1 MTSRLAL
8 GATVAAIV
16 LCTTAGASAQ
26 TYEVTKLV
34 PGSAFHGV
42 HGLGIDKSGR
52 LFAGSVAG
60 AALYEVDRDNGTA
73 KIAIPSP
80 EGMADDIAFAP
91 DGTMAWTGFLTGDLY
106 SRKGDGPVK
115 KLASGLPGINSL
127 AFRKDGR
134 LYATQVFLGDA
145 LYEIDVEGV
154 KPPRKIMEKM
164 GGLNGFE
171 FGPDDMLY
179 GPLWFK
185 GQVAKVD
192 VDKAELTVVAD
203 GFKIPAAVNFDSK
216 GNLWVVDTALGQLVR
231 VDPKTGAKKM
241 VAQLKPSLDNLAID
255 DKDRIF
261 VSNMADNGIQEVD
274 PETGAAKQVIIGK
287 LALPGGIG
295 VVSDGGKD
303 TIYVADVFAYR
314 TVDGATGEVSEPAR
328 MHADGVT
335 LEYPMSAT
343 AKGDDVLLSSWF
355 TGTVQLIDRKTGKT
369 REMLHDFKAP
379 HDAIKLGDGSILVN
393 ELGSKSLVRASGE
406 HGKDRTVV
414 IGGLEG
420 PVGLVAGSGGAV
432 YLTEAFA
439 GQVSKVEA
447 NGEKTVI
454 AKDLKR
460 PEGIALAPD
469 GKLIVAEVGAK
480 RIIQI
485 DPANGTVTEI
495 AANLPIG
502 LAGRARRTAEQHPD
516 RRRRRRDGGDLL
528 LVGYRERDLQG
539 HEKIG
544 VGGSRPLRPVILSYA
559 LGSPRIISVAL
570 AILLLLEL
578 GKPSPSLDFMLWISA
593 MTRARLSKNSISSRP
608 ILKSRP
614 VRLIQPML
622 MRKPAAQWM
631 RTPERA
637 LVFSTRIEGHGLT

>member
-1 MTSRLAL
+1 MTSKLAL
-8 GATVAAIV
+8 GASVAAIV
-16 LCTTAGASAQ
+16 LCTTSLGASAQ

-42 HGLGIDKSGR
+42 HGLGIDKAGR

-60 AALYEVDRDNGTA
+60 AALYEVDRTSGTA
-73 KIAIPSP
+73 KISVPSP

-106 SRKGDGPVK
+106 ARKGDGPVK

-192 VDKAELTVVAD
+192 VDKAELSVVAD
-203 GFKIPAAVNFDSK
+203 GFKVPAAVNFDSK

-295 VVSDGGKD
+295 VVSDGAKD

-314 TVDGATGEVSEPAR
+314 TVDGTTGEVSEPAR

-355 TGTVQLIDRKTGKT
+355 TGTVQLIDRRTGKT
-369 REMLHDFKAP
+369 KEMLHDFKAP

-420 PVGLVAGSGGAV
+420 PVGLAAGPGDAV
-432 YLTEAFA
+432 YVTEAFA
-439 GQVSKVEA
+439 GQVSKVGS
-447 NGEKTVI
+447 NGEKSVV
-454 AKDLKR
+454 ARDLKG

-469 GKLIVAEVGAK
+469 GKLIVAEVGAR
-480 RIIQI
+480 RIVSI
-485 DPANGTVTEI
+485 DPKDGTVTEI
-495 AANLPIG
+495 AGNLPIG
-502 LAGRARRTAEQHPD
+502 LPAAS
-516 RRRRRRDGGDLL
+516 GGLPSN
-528 LVGYRERDLQG
+528 
-539 HEKIG
+539 IPTG
-544 VGGSRPLRPVILSYA
+544 VGVGATGVIYFS
-559 LGSPRIISVAL
+559 SDIEN
-570 AILLLLEL
+570 AIY
-578 GKPSPSLDFMLWISA
+578 KV
-593 MTRARLSKNSISSRP
+593 TRK
-608 ILKSRP
+608 
-614 VRLIQPML
+614 
-622 MRKPAAQWM
+622 
-631 RTPERA
+631 
-637 LVFSTRIEGHGLT
+637 

>member
-1 MTSRLAL
+1 MLRHARRFSFAKRSPQANNFPTQKPGGDVMSRLAL
-8 GATVAAIV
+8 STAVAATVLFGATG
-16 LCTTAGASAQ
+16 GASAQ
-26 TYEVTKLV
+26 GYEVTVLV

-42 HGLGIDKSGR
+42 HGLGIDKTGR

-60 AALYEVDRDNGTA
+60 AALYEVDRNNGTA
-73 KIAIPSP
+73 KIAIPAP

-106 SRKGDGPVK
+106 ARKGEGPIK

-127 AFRKDGR
+127 AYRKDGR

-145 LYEIDVEGV
+145 LYEIDVEGA

-185 GQVAKVD
+185 GEVAKVD
-192 VDKAELTVVAD
+192 VDKGELTVVAD

-231 VDPKTGAKKM
+231 VDPKTGEKKM

-295 VVSDGGKD
+295 VVSDGLKD

-328 MHADGVT
+328 MHADGGT

-343 AKGDDVLLSSWF
+343 AKRDEVILSSWF
-355 TGTVQLIDRKTGKT
+355 TGTVQVIDRKTGKT
-369 REMLHDFKAP
+369 REMMHGFKAP
-379 HDAIKLGDGSILVN
+379 HDAVRLGDGSFLIT
-393 ELGSKSLVRASGE
+393 ELGTGSLLRVSGE
-406 HGKDRTVV
+406 HGADRMP
-414 IGGLEG
+414 ILGGLAG
-420 PVGLVAGSGGAV
+420 PVGLVAASKDEV
-432 YLTEAFA
+432 YLTEAFS
-439 GQVSKVEA
+439 GQVSKVEST
-447 NGEKTVI
+447 GERTII
-454 AKDLKR
+454 AHDLKM
-460 PEGIALAPD
+460 PEGIALAPN
-469 GKLIVAEVGAK
+469 GRLIVAEVGAK
-480 RIIQI
+480 RIVEI
-485 DPANGTVTEI
+485 DPATGDVTEI
-495 AANLPIG
+495 AGNLPIG
-502 LAGRARRTAEQHPD
+502 LAGVP
-516 RRRRRRDGGDLL
+516 GGLPSN
-528 LVGYRERDLQG
+528 
-539 HEKIG
+539 IPTG
-544 VGGSRPLRPVILSYA
+544 VGVGATGTIYFSSDIEN
-559 LGSPRIISVAL
+559 
-570 AILLLLEL
+570 AIY
-578 GKPSPSLDFMLWISA
+578 KVV
-593 MTRARLSKNSISSRP
+593 K
-608 ILKSRP
+608 K
-614 VRLIQPML
+614 
-622 MRKPAAQWM
+622 
-631 RTPERA
+631 
-637 LVFSTRIEGHGLT
+637 

>member
-8 GATVAAIV
+8 CATVAATV
-16 LCTTAGASAQ
+16 FFDFAGAASAQ

-42 HGLGIDKSGR
+42 HGLGIDKAGH

-73 KIAIPSP
+73 KIAIPTP

-106 SRKGDGPVK
+106 SRKGEGPIK

-127 AFRKDGR
+127 AYRKDGR
-134 LYATQVFLGDA
+134 LYATTVFLGDT

-154 KPPRKIMEKM
+154 KPPRMIMEKM

-171 FGPDDMLY
+171 FGPDDKLY

-192 VDKAELTVVAD
+192 VDKPELTVVAD
-203 GFKIPAAVNFDSK
+203 GFKVPAAVNFDSK

-231 VDPKTGAKKM
+231 VDPKSGAKKM

-274 PETGAAKQVIIGK
+274 PETGAAKQVISGK

-295 VVSDGGKD
+295 VVSDGLKD

-314 TVDGATGEVSEPAR
+314 TVNGATGEVSEAAR
-328 MHADGVT
+328 MHAAGVT

-343 AKGDDVLLSSWF
+343 AKGDEVMLSSWF
-355 TGTVQLIDRKTGKT
+355 TGTVQVIDRKTGATK
-369 REMLHDFKAP
+369 EMMHGFKAP
-379 HDAIKLGDGSILVN
+379 HDAIRLADGSILVN
-393 ELGSKSLVRASGE
+393 ELGNKALVRASGE
-406 HGKDRTVV
+406 HGKDRTVLV
-414 IGGLEG
+414 GDLAG
-420 PVGLVAGSGGAV
+420 PIGLVGGSKGEV
-432 YLTEAFA
+432 YVTEAFA
-439 GQVSKVEA
+439 GQVSKVES
-447 NGEKTVI
+447 NGEKTVV
-454 AKDLKR
+454 AKDLKM
-460 PEGIALAPD
+460 PEGIALTGD

-480 RIIQI
+480 RIVEI
-485 DPANGTVTEI
+485 DPQTGKLTEI
-495 AANLPIG
+495 AGNLPIG
-502 LAGRARRTAEQHPD
+502 LPATP
-516 RRRRRRDGGDLL
+516 GGLPTN
-528 LVGYRERDLQG
+528 
-539 HEKIG
+539 IPTG
-544 VGGSRPLRPVILSYA
+544 VGVGASGTIYFSSDIENAIYK
-559 LGSPRIISVAL
+559 VA
-570 AILLLLEL
+570 
-578 GKPSPSLDFMLWISA
+578 K
-593 MTRARLSKNSISSRP
+593 K
-608 ILKSRP
+608 
-614 VRLIQPML
+614 
-622 MRKPAAQWM
+622 
-631 RTPERA
+631 
-637 LVFSTRIEGHGLT
+637 

>member
-8 GATVAAIV
+8 ATSVAAIV
-16 LCTTAGASAQ
+16 LGNVAGASAQ

-60 AALYEVDRDNGTA
+60 AALYEVDRNSGTA

-145 LYEIDVEGV
+145 LYEIDVEGA

-171 FGPDDMLY
+171 FGPDDKLY

-185 GQVAKVD
+185 GQVARVD
-192 VDKAELTVVAD
+192 VDKAELSVVAD

-216 GNLWVVDTALGQLVR
+216 GNLFVVDTALGQLVK

-274 PETGAAKQVIIGK
+274 PETGAARQVIIGK

-295 VVSDGGKD
+295 VVSDGDKD

-369 REMLHDFKAP
+369 KEMLHDFKAP
-379 HDAIKLGDGSILVN
+379 HDAVRLGDGSILVN
-393 ELGSKSLVRASGE
+393 ELGSKSLIRASGE

-420 PVGLVAGSGGAV
+420 PVGMVAGPGGAV

-439 GQVSKVEA
+439 GQVSKIEA

-454 AKDLKR
+454 AKDLKG
-460 PEGIALAPD
+460 PEGIALAPN

-480 RIIQI
+480 RLVSI
-485 DPANGTVTEI
+485 DPANGAVTEI
-495 AANLPIG
+495 AGNLPIG
-502 LAGRARRTAEQHPD
+502 LPAAP
-516 RRRRRRDGGDLL
+516 GGLPSN
-528 LVGYRERDLQG
+528 
-539 HEKIG
+539 IPTG
-544 VGGSRPLRPVILSYA
+544 VGVGATGVIYFS
-559 LGSPRIISVAL
+559 SDVEN
-570 AILLLLEL
+570 AIY
-578 GKPSPSLDFMLWISA
+578 KV
-593 MTRARLSKNSISSRP
+593 
-608 ILKSRP
+608 
-614 VRLIQPML
+614 VR
-622 MRKPAAQWM
+622 K
-631 RTPERA
+631 
-637 LVFSTRIEGHGLT
+637 

>member
-8 GATVAAIV
+8 CATVAATV
-16 LCTTAGASAQ
+16 LLASRVGASAQ
-26 TYEVTKLV
+26 TYEVTPLV

-42 HGLGIDKSGR
+42 HGLGIDKAGR

-60 AALYEVDRDNGTA
+60 AALYEVDRNNGTA

-106 SRKGDGPVK
+106 SRKGDGPIK

-127 AFRKDGR
+127 AYRKDGR

-154 KPPRKIMEKM
+154 KPPRMIMEKM

-171 FGPDDMLY
+171 FGPDDKLY

-274 PETGAAKQVIIGK
+274 AETGAAKQVISGK

-295 VVSDGGKD
+295 VVSDGAKD

-328 MHADGVT
+328 MHAAGVT

-343 AKGDDVLLSSWF
+343 ARGDEVILSSWF
-355 TGTVQLIDRKTGKT
+355 TGTVQVIDRKTGAT
-369 REMLHDFKAP
+369 REMMHDFKAP
-379 HDAIKLGDGSILVN
+379 HDAIRLADGSILVS
-393 ELGSKSLVRASGE
+393 ELGSKSLIRAGGE
-406 HGKDRTVV
+406 HGKDRNVL

-420 PVGLVAGSGGAV
+420 PVGLVGGANGDV
-432 YLTEAFA
+432 YVAEAFA
-439 GQVSKVEA
+439 GQLSKVA
-447 NGEKTVI
+447 SNGEKTVI
-454 AKDLKR
+454 AKDLKM
-460 PEGIALAPD
+460 PEGIAMAPD

-480 RIIQI
+480 RLVEI
-485 DPANGTVTEI
+485 DPQTGKLTEI
-495 AANLPIG
+495 AGNLPIG
-502 LAGRARRTAEQHPD
+502 LAGAP
-516 RRRRRRDGGDLL
+516 GGLPTN
-528 LVGYRERDLQG
+528 
-539 HEKIG
+539 IPTG
-544 VGGSRPLRPVILSYA
+544 VGVGASGTIYFS
-559 LGSPRIISVAL
+559 SDIEN
-570 AILLLLEL
+570 AIY
-578 GKPSPSLDFMLWISA
+578 KVM
-593 MTRARLSKNSISSRP
+593 K
-608 ILKSRP
+608 K
-614 VRLIQPML
+614 
-622 MRKPAAQWM
+622 
-631 RTPERA
+631 
-637 LVFSTRIEGHGLT
+637 

>member
-1 MTSRLAL
+1 MTNRFAFSAAVGTTVLCIAAV
-8 GATVAAIV
+8 GAT
-16 LCTTAGASAQ
+16 AQ

-42 HGLGIDKSGR
+42 HGLGIDKTGR

-60 AALYEVDRDNGTA
+60 AALYEVDRANGTA
-73 KIAIPSP
+73 KIAIPTP

-106 SRKGDGPVK
+106 SRKGDGAIK

-134 LYATQVFLGDA
+134 LYATTVFLGDA

-171 FGPDDMLY
+171 FGPDDLLY

-185 GQVAKVD
+185 GQVPKVD

-295 VVSDGGKD
+295 VVSDGPKD

-343 AKGDDVLLSSWF
+343 AKGNEVILSSWF
-355 TGTVQLIDRKTGKT
+355 TGTVQVIDRKTGKT
-369 REMLHDFKAP
+369 LEMLHGFKAP
-379 HDAIKLGDGSILVN
+379 HDAVKLSDGSILVS
-393 ELGSKSLVRASGE
+393 ELGSKSLIRASGE
-406 HGKDRTVV
+406 HGKDRTAV

-420 PVGLVAGSGGAV
+420 PVGLVAGPKDAV
-432 YLTEAFA
+432 YVTEAFS
-439 GQVSKVEA
+439 GQVSKVES
-447 NGEKTVI
+447 NGEQTVV
-454 AKDLKR
+454 AKGLKM

-469 GKLIVAEVGAK
+469 GMLVVAEVGAK
-480 RIIQI
+480 RIVQI
-485 DPANGTVTEI
+485 DPEKGTVTEI
-495 AANLPIG
+495 AGNLPIG
-502 LAGRARRTAEQHPD
+502 LAAAP
-516 RRRRRRDGGDLL
+516 GGLPTN
-528 LVGYRERDLQG
+528 
-539 HEKIG
+539 IPTG
-544 VGGSRPLRPVILSYA
+544 VGVGATGTIYFSSDIEN
-559 LGSPRIISVAL
+559 
-570 AILLLLEL
+570 AIY
-578 GKPSPSLDFMLWISA
+578 KI
-593 MTRARLSKNSISSRP
+593 TK
-608 ILKSRP
+608 K
-614 VRLIQPML
+614 
-622 MRKPAAQWM
+622 
-631 RTPERA
+631 
-637 LVFSTRIEGHGLT
+637 

>member
-8 GATVAAIV
+8 SAAVAATVLFGAAS
-16 LCTTAGASAQ
+16 GASAQ
-26 TYEVTKLV
+26 GYEVTQLV

-42 HGLGIDKSGR
+42 HGLGIDKAGR

-60 AALYEVDRDNGTA
+60 AALYEVDRGNGTA

-106 SRKGDGPVK
+106 SRKGDGPIK

-127 AFRKDGR
+127 AYRKDGR

-145 LYEIDVEGV
+145 LYEIDVEGT

-192 VDKAELTVVAD
+192 VDKGELTVVAD
-203 GFKIPAAVNFDSK
+203 GFKVPAAVNFDSK

-255 DKDRIF
+255 DHDRIF

-274 PETGAAKQVIIGK
+274 AETGTAKQLIIGK

-295 VVSDGGKD
+295 VVSDDGKD

-328 MHADGVT
+328 MHADGGA

-343 AKGDDVLLSSWF
+343 ARGDEVILSSWF
-355 TGTVQLIDRKTGKT
+355 TGTVQVIDRKTGKT
-369 REMLHDFKAP
+369 REMMHGFTAP
-379 HDAIKLGDGSILVN
+379 HDAIRLDDGSFLVN
-393 ELGSKSLVRASGE
+393 ELGAGALVRVTGPHGE
-406 HGKDRTVV
+406 VRTP
-414 IGGLEG
+414 ILGGLQG
-420 PVGLVAGSGGAV
+420 PVGMAAASKGTVFI
-432 YLTEAFA
+432 TEAFA
-439 GQVSKVEA
+439 GQVSMVDPG
-447 NGEKTVI
+447 GEKYPI
-454 AKDLKR
+454 ATGLKM
-460 PEGIALAPD
+460 PEGIALAPS
-469 GKLIVAEVGAK
+469 GKLIVAEVGAR
-480 RIIQI
+480 RIVEI
-485 DPANGTVTEI
+485 DPKTGSITEI
-495 AANLPIG
+495 AGNLPIG
-502 LAGRARRTAEQHPD
+502 LPGTP
-516 RRRRRRDGGDLL
+516 GGLPTN
-528 LVGYRERDLQG
+528 
-539 HEKIG
+539 IPTG
-544 VGGSRPLRPVILSYA
+544 VGVGASGTIYFS
-559 LGSPRIISVAL
+559 SDIEN
-570 AILLLLEL
+570 AIY
-578 GKPSPSLDFMLWISA
+578 KVV
-593 MTRARLSKNSISSRP
+593 K
-608 ILKSRP
+608 K
-614 VRLIQPML
+614 
-622 MRKPAAQWM
+622 
-631 RTPERA
+631 
-637 LVFSTRIEGHGLT
+637 

>member
-8 GATVAAIV
+8 ATTVAAIV
-16 LCTTAGASAQ
+16 LGNTAGASAQ

-60 AALYEVDRDNGTA
+60 AALYEVDRNNGTA
-73 KIAIPSP
+73 KIAVPSP

-179 GPLWFK
+179 GPL
-185 GQVAKVD
+185 
-192 VDKAELTVVAD
+192 
-203 GFKIPAAVNFDSK
+203 
-216 GNLWVVDTALGQLVR
+216 VR

-303 TIYVADVFAYR
+303 TIYIADVFAYR

-343 AKGDDVLLSSWF
+343 AKGDDVLLSS
-355 TGTVQLIDRKTGKT
+355 
-369 REMLHDFKAP
+369 
-379 HDAIKLGDGSILVN
+379 
-393 ELGSKSLVRASGE
+393 
-406 HGKDRTVV
+406 
-414 IGGLEG
+414 
-420 PVGLVAGSGGAV
+420 
-432 YLTEAFA
+432 
-439 GQVSKVEA
+439 
-447 NGEKTVI
+447 
-454 AKDLKR
+454 
-460 PEGIALAPD
+460 
-469 GKLIVAEVGAK
+469 
-480 RIIQI
+480 
-485 DPANGTVTEI
+485 
-495 AANLPIG
+495 
-502 LAGRARRTAEQHPD
+502 
-516 RRRRRRDGGDLL
+516 
-528 LVGYRERDLQG
+528 
-539 HEKIG
+539 
-544 VGGSRPLRPVILSYA
+544 
-559 LGSPRIISVAL
+559 
-570 AILLLLEL
+570 
-578 GKPSPSLDFMLWISA
+578 
-593 MTRARLSKNSISSRP
+593 
-608 ILKSRP
+608 
-614 VRLIQPML
+614 
-622 MRKPAAQWM
+622 
-631 RTPERA
+631 
-637 LVFSTRIEGHGLT
+637 

>member
-1 MTSRLAL
+1 MTSRLASS
-8 GATVAAIV
+8 ATVAAII
-16 LCTTAGASAQ
+16 LTTTILSTIGASAQ

-60 AALYEVDRDNGTA
+60 AALYEVDRANGTA

-106 SRKGDGPVK
+106 ARKGDGPIK

-127 AFRKDGR
+127 AYRKDGR
-134 LYATQVFLGDA
+134 LYATTVFLGDA

-154 KPPRKIMEKM
+154 KPPRQIMEKM

-171 FGPDDMLY
+171 FGSDDMLY

-203 GFKIPAAVNFDSK
+203 GFKVPAAVNFDSK

-231 VDPKTGAKKM
+231 VDPKSGAKKV

-274 PETGAAKQVIIGK
+274 PETGAARQIIIGK

-295 VVSDGGKD
+295 VVSDGDKD

-314 TVDGATGEVSEPAR
+314 TVDGTTGEVSEPAR

-343 AKGDDVLLSSWF
+343 AKGNDVLLSSWF
-355 TGTVQLIDRKTGKT
+355 TGTVQVIDRKTGKT
-369 REMLHDFKAP
+369 TEMLHGFKAP
-379 HDAIKLGDGSILVN
+379 HDAIKLSDGTILVN
-393 ELGSKSLVRASGE
+393 ELGSKSLLRVSGE
-406 HGKDRTVV
+406 HGKDRQVV
-414 IGGLEG
+414 VGGLEG
-420 PVGLVAGSGGAV
+420 PVGMVAGPNDTV
-432 YLTEAFA
+432 YVTEAFS
-439 GQVSKVEA
+439 GQVSKIES
-447 NGEKTVI
+447 NGEKSVV
-454 AKDLKR
+454 AKDLKM

-469 GKLIVAEVGAK
+469 GMLVVAEVGAR
-480 RIIQI
+480 RIVQI
-485 DPANGTVTEI
+485 DPAKGTVTEI

-502 LAGRARRTAEQHPD
+502 LAGAP
-516 RRRRRRDGGDLL
+516 GGLPTN
-528 LVGYRERDLQG
+528 
-539 HEKIG
+539 IPTG
-544 VGGSRPLRPVILSYA
+544 VGVGASGTIYFS
-559 LGSPRIISVAL
+559 SDIEN
-570 AILLLLEL
+570 AIY
-578 GKPSPSLDFMLWISA
+578 KI
-593 MTRARLSKNSISSRP
+593 TK
-608 ILKSRP
+608 K
-614 VRLIQPML
+614 
-622 MRKPAAQWM
+622 
-631 RTPERA
+631 
-637 LVFSTRIEGHGLT
+637 

>member
-8 GATVAAIV
+8 ATTVAAIV
-16 LCTTAGASAQ
+16 LGNTAGASAQ
-26 TYEVTKLV
+26 SYEVTKLV

-60 AALYEVDRDNGTA
+60 AALYEVDRNNGTA
-73 KIAIPSP
+73 KIAVPSP
-80 EGMADDIAFAP
+80 EGMSDDIAFAP
-91 DGTMAWTGFLTGDLY
+91 DGTMAWTAFLTGDLY
-106 SRKGDGPVK
+106 SREGDGPVK

-185 GQVAKVD
+185 GQVARVD
-192 VDKAELTVVAD
+192 VDQAELSVVAD

-274 PETGAAKQVIIGK
+274 PETGTAKQVIIGK

-303 TIYVADVFAYR
+303 TIYIADVFAYR
-314 TVDGATGEVSEPAR
+314 TVDGSTGEISEPAR

-355 TGTVQLIDRKTGKT
+355 TGTVQLVDRKTGKT
-369 REMLHDFKAP
+369 KEMLHGFKAP
-379 HDAIKLGDGSILVN
+379 HDAVKLGDGSILVN

-420 PVGLVAGSGGAV
+420 PVGLAAGSGGTV

-447 NGEKTVI
+447 NGERTVV
-454 AKDLKR
+454 ANDLKG

-485 DPANGTVTEI
+485 DPANGTITEI

-502 LAGRARRTAEQHPD
+502 LPAAP
-516 RRRRRRDGGDLL
+516 GGLPSN
-528 LVGYRERDLQG
+528 
-539 HEKIG
+539 IPTG
-544 VGGSRPLRPVILSYA
+544 VGIGATGVIYFSSDLEN
-559 LGSPRIISVAL
+559 
-570 AILLLLEL
+570 AIY
-578 GKPSPSLDFMLWISA
+578 KV
-593 MTRARLSKNSISSRP
+593 
-608 ILKSRP
+608 
-614 VRLIQPML
+614 VR
-622 MRKPAAQWM
+622 K
-631 RTPERA
+631 
-637 LVFSTRIEGHGLT
+637 

>member
-8 GATVAAIV
+8 CATVAATV
-16 LCTTAGASAQ
+16 LFGAGASAQ

-42 HGLGIDKSGR
+42 HGLGIDKAGR

-60 AALYEVDRDNGTA
+60 AALYEVDLNNGTA
-73 KIAIPSP
+73 KIAIPTP

-106 SRKGDGPVK
+106 SRKGDGPIK

-127 AFRKDGR
+127 AYRKDGR
-134 LYATQVFLGDA
+134 LYATTVFLGDT

-154 KPPRKIMEKM
+154 KPPRQIMEKM

-171 FGPDDMLY
+171 FGPDDLLY

-192 VDKAELTVVAD
+192 VDKPELTVVAD
-203 GFKIPAAVNFDSK
+203 GFKTPAAVNFDSK
-216 GNLWVVDTALGQLVR
+216 GNLWVVDAALGQLVR

-274 PETGAAKQVIIGK
+274 PETGAAKQVISGK
-287 LALPGGIG
+287 LALPGGIA
-295 VVSDGGKD
+295 VVSDGQKD

-314 TVDGATGEVSEPAR
+314 TVDGATGEVAEPAR
-328 MHADGVT
+328 MHAAGVT

-343 AKGDDVLLSSWF
+343 AKGDEVILSSWF
-355 TGTVQLIDRKTGKT
+355 TGTVQVIDRKTGAT
-369 REMLHDFKAP
+369 REMMHDFKAP
-379 HDAIKLGDGSILVN
+379 HDAIRQDDGSILVN
-393 ELGSKSLVRASGE
+393 ELGSKSLIRASGE
-406 HGKDRTVV
+406 HGKDRNVL
-414 IGGLEG
+414 IGGVEG
-420 PVGLVAGSGGAV
+420 PVGLVGGPKGEV
-432 YLTEAFA
+432 YVTEAFA
-439 GQVSKVEA
+439 GQVSKVES
-447 NGEKTVI
+447 NGEKTVV
-454 AKDLKR
+454 AKDLKM

-480 RIIQI
+480 RLVEV
-485 DPANGTVTEI
+485 DPASGKVSEI

-502 LAGRARRTAEQHPD
+502 LPAAP
-516 RRRRRRDGGDLL
+516 GGLPTN
-528 LVGYRERDLQG
+528 
-539 HEKIG
+539 IPTG
-544 VGGSRPLRPVILSYA
+544 VGVGASGTIYFSSDIENAIYK
-559 LGSPRIISVAL
+559 VA
-570 AILLLLEL
+570 
-578 GKPSPSLDFMLWISA
+578 K
-593 MTRARLSKNSISSRP
+593 K
-608 ILKSRP
+608 
-614 VRLIQPML
+614 
-622 MRKPAAQWM
+622 
-631 RTPERA
+631 
-637 LVFSTRIEGHGLT
+637 

>member
-1 MTSRLAL
+1 MTNRLAL
-8 GATVAAIV
+8 ATTVAAIV
-16 LCTTAGASAQ
+16 LGNTALASAQ

-60 AALYEVDRDNGTA
+60 AALYEVDRTNGTA
-73 KIAIPSP
+73 KIAVPSP

-185 GQVAKVD
+185 GQVARVD
-192 VDKAELTVVAD
+192 VDKAELSVVAD
-203 GFKIPAAVNFDSK
+203 GFKVPAAVNFDSK
-216 GNLWVVDTALGQLVR
+216 GNLFVVDTALGQLVR

-303 TIYVADVFAYR
+303 TIYIADVFAYR
-314 TVDGATGEVSEPAR
+314 TVDGTTGEVSEPAR

-343 AKGDDVLLSSWF
+343 ASGDDVLLSSWF

-369 REMLHDFKAP
+369 KELLHDFKAP
-379 HDAIKLGDGSILVN
+379 HDAVKLGDGSILVN

-414 IGGLEG
+414 LGGLEG

-447 NGEKTVI
+447 NGERSVV
-454 AKDLKR
+454 AKDLKG

-480 RIIQI
+480 RIVQI

-502 LAGRARRTAEQHPD
+502 LPAAP
-516 RRRRRRDGGDLL
+516 GGLPSN
-528 LVGYRERDLQG
+528 
-539 HEKIG
+539 IPTG
-544 VGGSRPLRPVILSYA
+544 VGVGATGVIYFS
-559 LGSPRIISVAL
+559 SDIEN
-570 AILLLLEL
+570 AIY
-578 GKPSPSLDFMLWISA
+578 KV
-593 MTRARLSKNSISSRP
+593 
-608 ILKSRP
+608 
-614 VRLIQPML
+614 VR
-622 MRKPAAQWM
+622 K
-631 RTPERA
+631 
-637 LVFSTRIEGHGLT
+637 

>member
-1 MTSRLAL
+1 MKNRLAC
-8 GATVAAIV
+8 AAFVAAIV
-16 LCTTAGASAQ
+16 SA
-26 TYEVTKLV
+26 TSVSAENWDVTKLV

-42 HGLGIDKSGR
+42 HGLAIDKAGH

-60 AALYEVDRDNGTA
+60 AALYEVDIAGGTA
-73 KIAIPSP
+73 KVAIPAP
-80 EGMADDIAFAP
+80 VGMADDIAFAP
-91 DGTMAWTGFLTGDLY
+91 DGTMAWTGFLAGDLY
-106 SRKGDGPVK
+106 SRKGDGPMK

-134 LYATQVFLGDA
+134 LYATTVFLGDV

-255 DKDRIF
+255 DKDRIY

-295 VVSDGGKD
+295 VVSDGPKD

-355 TGTVQLIDRKTGKT
+355 TGTVQLIDLKTGKT
-369 REMLHDFKAP
+369 KEMLHDFKAP
-379 HDAIKLGDGSILVN
+379 HDAVKLGDGSILVN

-406 HGKDRTVV
+406 HGKDPTVV
-414 IGGLEG
+414 TGGLEG
-420 PVGLVAGSGGAV
+420 PVGLVAGSGGTV

-439 GQVSKVEA
+439 GQVSKIEA

-454 AKDLKR
+454 AKDLKG

-485 DPANGTVTEI
+485 DPANGPVPEI

-502 LAGRARRTAEQHPD
+502 LPAAP
-516 RRRRRRDGGDLL
+516 GGLPSN
-528 LVGYRERDLQG
+528 
-539 HEKIG
+539 IPTG
-544 VGGSRPLRPVILSYA
+544 VGVGATGVIYFS
-559 LGSPRIISVAL
+559 SDVEN
-570 AILLLLEL
+570 AIY
-578 GKPSPSLDFMLWISA
+578 KV
-593 MTRARLSKNSISSRP
+593 
-608 ILKSRP
+608 
-614 VRLIQPML
+614 VR
-622 MRKPAAQWM
+622 K
-631 RTPERA
+631 
-637 LVFSTRIEGHGLT
+637 

>member
-8 GATVAAIV
+8 ATTVAAIV
-16 LCTTAGASAQ
+16 LGNTAVASAQ

-60 AALYEVDRDNGTA
+60 AALYEVDRTNGTA
-73 KIAIPSP
+73 KIAVPSP

-145 LYEIDVEGV
+145 LYEIDIEGV

-185 GQVAKVD
+185 GQVARVD
-192 VDKAELTVVAD
+192 VDKAELSVVAD

-216 GNLWVVDTALGQLVR
+216 GNLFVVDTALGQLVR

-274 PETGAAKQVIIGK
+274 PETGTAKQVIIGK

-303 TIYVADVFAYR
+303 TIYIADVFAYR
-314 TVDGATGEVSEPAR
+314 TVDGATGEVTEPAR

-343 AKGDDVLLSSWF
+343 ANGDDVLLSSWF

-369 REMLHDFKAP
+369 KEMLHDFKAP
-379 HDAIKLGDGSILVN
+379 HDAVKLGDGSILVN

-414 IGGLEG
+414 LGGLEG
-420 PVGLVAGSGGAV
+420 PVGLVAGSGGTV

-447 NGEKTVI
+447 NGEKTVV
-454 AKDLKR
+454 AKDLKG

-469 GKLIVAEVGAK
+469 GKLIVAEVGVK

-502 LAGRARRTAEQHPD
+502 LPAAP
-516 RRRRRRDGGDLL
+516 GGLPSN
-528 LVGYRERDLQG
+528 
-539 HEKIG
+539 IPTG
-544 VGGSRPLRPVILSYA
+544 VGVGATGVIYFS
-559 LGSPRIISVAL
+559 SDIEN
-570 AILLLLEL
+570 AIY
-578 GKPSPSLDFMLWISA
+578 KVV
-593 MTRARLSKNSISSRP
+593 K
-608 ILKSRP
+608 K
-614 VRLIQPML
+614 
-622 MRKPAAQWM
+622 
-631 RTPERA
+631 
-637 LVFSTRIEGHGLT
+637 